1 MNMNSYYTVGNTD
14 TCEMTPSTDILQPVT
29 RLLWISI
36 AVALAYYVYGRSL
49 RRSANTTD
57 ALSRARRSLKI
68 GLPITYLVTLL
79 AMSAGGWPDVVDAGI
94 AAAPL
99 SETVLGSWVVISVL
113 FGVPAVGPI
122 AGYLGLFPA
131 IKTLRDVEMTWGR
144 ATVVLGRFV
153 AVIVG
158 IFGAL
163 LLGVTTV
170 VAALPSGI
178 GLIVGIV
185 GMVVALIASDPY
197 TVRLSQATRA
207 PTSSETDRLERLLAD
222 LETDVV
228 GIRVLKDEDA
238 NQHRALLRGFP
249 GRRHLLVSDR
259 LLESAADDRLRAILA
274 VRAGQARMFRLE
286 AHLFLGVGAAVATVS
301 PLLGVVPVS
310 GWTAWGVSSLAALVG
325 AGVLWTGRTLVFR
338 GDEFA
343 AERVGEDRVA
353 DAIEWITDRHDI
365 PLSWSRR
372 QMILRMMPSPKQRL
386 QRLSETPTDRGF

>member
-1 MNMNSYYTVGNTD
+1 
-14 TCEMTPSTDILQPVT
+14 MTAVMEVLRPIT
-29 RLLWISI
+29 RLLWISVVVSI
-36 AVALAYYVYGRSL
+36 AYYVYGRFL
-49 RRSANTTD
+49 RRSDDTTS
-57 ALSRARRSLKI
+57 ALSSARRSLKI
-68 GLPITYLVTLL
+68 GLPITYLLTLL
-79 AMSAGGWPDVVDAGI
+79 AITAAGWLDVVNAGI

-99 SETVLGSWVVISVL
+99 SETVLGNWLALSVML
-113 FGVPAVGPI
+113 GVPTVAPI
-122 AGYLGLFPA
+122 AGYLGLFPT
-131 IKTLRDVEMTWGR
+131 IRGLRDVEMTWR
-144 ATVVLGRFV
+144 RVAVALGRFV

-158 IFGAL
+158 IFVTL
-163 LLGVTTV
+163 LLGVTAV

-185 GMVVALIASDPY
+185 GMVIVLIASDPY

-207 PTSSETDRLERLLAD
+207 PTPSESDRLERLLAD
-222 LETDVV
+222 LETDVA

-259 LLESAADDRLRAILA
+259 LLELAADDRLRAILA

-286 AHLFLGVGAAVATVS
+286 AHLFLGVGAAAATVS

-325 AGVLWTGRTLVFR
+325 AGVLWAGRTLVFR

-353 DAIEWITDRHDI
+353 DVIEWITDRHDI

-372 QMILRMMPSPKQRL
+372 QIILRMMPSPKQRL
-386 QRLSETPTDRGF
+386 QRLSETPTDREF